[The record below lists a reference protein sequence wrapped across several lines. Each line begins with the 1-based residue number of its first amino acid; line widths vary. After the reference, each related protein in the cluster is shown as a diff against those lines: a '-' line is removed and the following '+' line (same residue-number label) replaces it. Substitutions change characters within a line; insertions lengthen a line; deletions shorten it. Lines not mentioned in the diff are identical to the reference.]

1 MLASRTAVRSFH
13 LTCIKHET
21 QLMTKLR
28 KFEKNHVLLKKTD
41 KELRKSQAY
50 KDIKLKKQVKTPYTR
65 QKVVQLLNER
75 YKIPLESLKGVE
87 IGPTSNQ
94 DVEVFRKI
102 SNNKEIFL
110 RDKRLLFTILGVS
123 GEQLRDAKLISDDVE
138 KFLKRNQPEKALL
151 LIRLSNTKKSVVA
164 MNKLIEYYLVNRH
177 DCSTALSLFNWRKKW
192 GIYPNEESFT
202 ILFDGI
208 SKLPYK
214 ISQKNANNLI
224 NIIVGLIQNT
234 NLDFQVNDIHFNSA
248 MSALINSKDGKAI
261 FELFD
266 MRPKYVK
273 KTAIT
278 YTILLKGLTSYYNT
292 LMGEPG
298 NAAVDSQNNFKNQV
312 SDGKQ
317 LSLQEDT
324 EQEREA
330 LSTEAELNSHFD
342 KYYRFFKGIVDQI
355 PLKQMDDKLCYEMI
369 YSLSRQ
375 GLLESENKLLKYKI
389 LSDCCNGL
397 AHYFDFKGL
406 LHEQRTPEFLP
417 TWDKLLFSAHS
428 KHEPQ
433 VKKFKLNQHVIA
445 LAIDL
450 LGRNGSYKKMDELFQ
465 KMMLD
470 ATLNTRVTPLVLEQY
485 FKNVLEGYTE
495 VCDSKMLD
503 VLNKCDEVGTR
514 RVVSKEVQY
523 LMNTAFLVKLQ
534 NAAVLR
540 DYDKIISTFKN
551 FFTYYDQYGS
561 INTTKEYSDF
571 TASDPSRKK
580 WYIYFEMIKR
590 AKFLERFGQDKRK
603 LQKYFLDEYIKDM
616 QKGVFEIANLEQQVN
631 LNVVKFKKDIDL
643 KAIMMLNHIIYDLD
657 TQGSANF
664 GKTHGTLLMHLK
676 DYLLKRCTLMD
687 VFLKSKTK
695 AKFPI
700 SADPQPL
707 KAPDF
712 TFEQLDES
720 IKSTL
725 SSLST
730 KPL

>member
-13 LTCIKHET
+13 FTCIKHET

-266 MRPKYVK
+266 MRPKHVK

-292 LMGEPG
+292 LMGEPR
-298 NAAVDSQNNFKNQV
+298 NAAVDSQNNLKNQV

-317 LSLQEDT
+317 LSLKEDT
-324 EQEREA
+324 EQEKEA

-433 VKKFKLNQHVIA
+433 FKKFKLNQHVIA

-485 FKNVLEGYTE
+485 FKNVLKGYTE

-664 GKTHGTLLMHLK
+664 AKTHGTLLMHLK

-695 AKFPI
+695 VNFPI

>member
-13 LTCIKHET
+13 FTCIKHET

-266 MRPKYVK
+266 MRPKHVK

-292 LMGEPG
+292 LMGEPR
-298 NAAVDSQNNFKNQV
+298 NAAVDSQNNLKNQV

-317 LSLQEDT
+317 LSLKEDT
-324 EQEREA
+324 EQEKEA

-369 YSLSRQ
+369 YCLSRQ

-433 VKKFKLNQHVIA
+433 FKKFKLNQHVIA

-485 FKNVLEGYTE
+485 FKNVLKGYTE

-540 DYDKIISTFKN
+540 DHDKIISTFKN

-664 GKTHGTLLMHLK
+664 AKTHGTLLMHLK

-695 AKFPI
+695 VNFPI

>member
-1 MLASRTAVRSFH
+1 
-13 LTCIKHET
+13 
-21 QLMTKLR
+21 MTKLR
-28 KFEKNHVLLKKTD
+28 KFEKDHVLLKKTH
-41 KELRKSQAY
+41 KELRKSQTY
-50 KDIKLKKQVKTPYTR
+50 KDIKLKKQVKTPYSR
-65 QKVVQLLNER
+65 QKVVQLLNEK

-102 SNNKEIFL
+102 SNNKDIFL

-138 KFLKRNQPEKALL
+138 KFLKRDQPEKALL
-151 LIRLSNTKKSVVA
+151 LIKLSNTKKSVVA
-164 MNKLIEYYLVNRH
+164 MNKLIEFYLIKRH
-177 DCSTALSLFNWRKKW
+177 DCNTALSLFNWRKKW
-192 GIYPNEESFT
+192 GIIPNEESFT
-202 ILFDGI
+202 MLFDGI

-214 ISQKNANNLI
+214 ISHKNASNLI

-234 NLDFQVNDIHFNSA
+234 NLDFQINDIHFNSA

-266 MRPKYVK
+266 MRPKHVK

-292 LMGEPG
+292 LLGESENG
-298 NAAVDSQNNFKNQV
+298 SSDSQRGAKNYVPNVKEFPLKEDLGEEQNN
-312 SDGKQ
+312 
-317 LSLQEDT
+317 
-324 EQEREA
+324 
-330 LSTEAELNSHFD
+330 LSTDAEVNSNFQ
-342 KYYRFFKGIVDQI
+342 KYHQFFKGIVDQI

-369 YSLSRQ
+369 YSLSRR
-375 GLLESENKLLKYKI
+375 GILENENKLLKYKI

-406 LHEQRTPEFLP
+406 LKEQRSPEFLP
-417 TWDKLLFSAHS
+417 TWDKLLVSAHS

-433 VKKFKLNQHVIA
+433 FKKFKMNQHVIA

-450 LGRNGSYKKMDELFQ
+450 LGRNGSYKKMDEFFQ
-465 KMMLD
+465 QMISD
-470 ATLNTRVTPLVLEQY
+470 TTLNTRVTPLVLEHY
-485 FKNVLEGYTE
+485 FKNVLDGYTE
-495 VCDSKMLD
+495 ICDSKMLD
-503 VLNKCDEVGTR
+503 VLNKCDENGTR

-523 LMNTAFLVKLQ
+523 LMNTAFLMKLQ

-540 DYDKIISTFKN
+540 DYDRISSTFEN
-551 FFTYYDQYGS
+551 FFKYYDQYGS
-561 INTTKEYSDF
+561 INTTGHHSDF
-571 TASDPSRKK
+571 AVNDPSRKK

-590 AKFLERFGQDKRK
+590 AKFLEKFGQDKGK

-616 QKGVFEIANLEQQVN
+616 EKGEFVIADLEQQIN
-631 LNVVKFKKDIDL
+631 LKAVKFKKDIDL
-643 KAIMMLNHIIYDLD
+643 KAIMMLNHIIYDLN
-657 TQGSANF
+657 TEEANKQA
-664 GKTHGTLLMHLK
+664 KTHGTLLMRLK

-687 VFLKSKTK
+687 VFLKSKNK
-695 AKFPI
+695 AKFP
-700 SADPQPL
+700 SSSDEQTPR
-707 KAPDF
+707 APEF

-725 SSLST
+725 SSLAT
-730 KPL
+730 KSL

>member
-1 MLASRTAVRSFH
+1 
-13 LTCIKHET
+13 
-21 QLMTKLR
+21 MTKLR

-266 MRPKYVK
+266 MRPKHVK

-292 LMGEPG
+292 LMGEPR
-298 NAAVDSQNNFKNQV
+298 NAAVDSQNNLKNQV

-317 LSLQEDT
+317 LSLKEDT
-324 EQEREA
+324 EQEKEA

-433 VKKFKLNQHVIA
+433 FKKFKLNQHVIA

-485 FKNVLEGYTE
+485 FKNVLKGYTE

-540 DYDKIISTFKN
+540 DHDKIISTFKN
-551 FFTYYDQYGS
+551 FFEYYDQYGS

-664 GKTHGTLLMHLK
+664 AKTHGTLLMHLK

-695 AKFPI
+695 VNFPI

>member
-1 MLASRTAVRSFH
+1 
-13 LTCIKHET
+13 
-21 QLMTKLR
+21 MTKLR

-266 MRPKYVK
+266 MRPKHVK

-292 LMGEPG
+292 LMGEPR
-298 NAAVDSQNNFKNQV
+298 NAAVDSQNNLKNQV

-317 LSLQEDT
+317 LSLKEDT
-324 EQEREA
+324 EQEKEA

-369 YSLSRQ
+369 YCLSRQ

-433 VKKFKLNQHVIA
+433 FKKFKLNQHVIA

-485 FKNVLEGYTE
+485 FKNVLKGYTE

-664 GKTHGTLLMHLK
+664 AKTHGTLLMHLK

-695 AKFPI
+695 VNFPI

>member
-1 MLASRTAVRSFH
+1 
-13 LTCIKHET
+13 
-21 QLMTKLR
+21 MTKLR

-266 MRPKYVK
+266 MRPKHVK

-292 LMGEPG
+292 LMGEPR
-298 NAAVDSQNNFKNQV
+298 NAAVDSQNNLKNQV

-317 LSLQEDT
+317 LSLKEDT
-324 EQEREA
+324 EQEKEA

-369 YSLSRQ
+369 YCLSRQ

-433 VKKFKLNQHVIA
+433 FKKFKLNQHVIA

-485 FKNVLEGYTE
+485 FKNVLKGYTE

-523 LMNTAFLVKLQ
+523 LMNTAFLCLGIMTKLL
-534 NAAVLR
+534 VLSR
-540 DYDKIISTFKN
+540 IFS
-551 FFTYYDQYGS
+551 TYYDQYGS

-664 GKTHGTLLMHLK
+664 AKTHGTLLMHLK

-695 AKFPI
+695 VNFPI

>member
-13 LTCIKHET
+13 FTCIKHET

-266 MRPKYVK
+266 MRPKHVK

-292 LMGEPG
+292 LMGEPR
-298 NAAVDSQNNFKNQV
+298 NAAVDSQNNLKNQV

-317 LSLQEDT
+317 LSLKEDT
-324 EQEREA
+324 EQEKEA

-433 VKKFKLNQHVIA
+433 FKKFKLNQHVIA

-485 FKNVLEGYTE
+485 FKNVLKGYTE

-540 DYDKIISTFKN
+540 DHDKIISTFKN

-664 GKTHGTLLMHLK
+664 AKTHGTLLMHLK

-695 AKFPI
+695 VNFPI